1 MAERKPPIRKPVQR
15 RPVAVLGS
23 SKVARQFAYR
33 PARLTTAE
41 IGRLLV
47 ETGPPIAQM
56 HLSAHH
62 ATLSAQVPWVED
74 RGYLNLVNPQ
84 SFFADDPNVGFISP
98 AGGGGNVEGVVE
110 VWLLGLETGASY
122 LLEFVVGS
130 YGSNPNQP
138 GQWKLSSS
146 TGAPI
151 YIQATGP
158 GQSLPLV
165 LLDVSG
171 PMQLA
176 KLTSQGLGGW
186 VFYEVVIT
194 RLD

>member
-1 MAERKPPIRKPVQR
+1 MAKRNAARKAVRR

-23 SKVARQFAYR
+23 GAVARQFADR
-33 PARLTTAE
+33 PARLTKAQ
-41 IGRLLV
+41 IGPLLV
-47 ETGPPIAQM
+47 QTGPPIAKM
-56 HLSAHH
+56 HVGNHH
-62 ATLSAQVPWVED
+62 ATLSAQVPWVEE
-74 RGYLNLVNPQ
+74 RGYLNLINPQ

-98 AGGGGNVEGVVE
+98 AGNGGNVEGAVE
-110 VWLLGLETGASY
+110 VWLLGLEEGASY
-122 LLEFVVGS
+122 FLEFVVSS
-130 YGSNPNQP
+130 YSSNPSQP

-146 TGAPI
+146 AGAQSFM
-151 YIQATGP
+151 QATGP
-158 GQSLPLV
+158 GQNIPLV
-165 LLDVSG
+165 LLEVDG